1 MMKFETVFFEIKD
14 RVGTLTMNR
23 PDEANALNAKMA
35 KELFEISVLC
45 SRDKSLGAL
54 IVSAKGKMFNAG
66 GDLKEFNNP
75 PGGRQDE
82 HLSRVASD
90 LHNAIIRF
98 QFMDAPV
105 IMAINGTAAG
115 GGFSLAL
122 SGDYILASDKA
133 KFVSA
138 YTASG
143 LTPDGSSTYF
153 LAKHVGLLRAKELF
167 LTNKMLSAEEAK
179 QWGFVNEVV
188 AHDNL
193 IRKAQELASQLASG
207 PTKAYGGVK
216 RMLLSS
222 FSSPIEAQLD
232 NETRHI
238 VGTME
243 THDGPHGLSAFLNKE
258 KPRFTGS

>member
-1 MMKFETVFFEIKD
+1 MEFETITFAVKD
-14 RVGTLTMNR
+14 RIGTLTMNR

-35 KELFEISVLC
+35 RELFEISVLC

-54 IVSAKGKMFNAG
+54 IVTANGKMFNAG
-66 GDLKEFNNP
+66 GDLKEFDNP

-98 QFMDAPV
+98 QYMDAPV
-105 IMAINGTAAG
+105 IMAVNGTAAG

-167 LTNKMLSAEEAK
+167 LTNRMLSADEAK
-179 QWGFVNEVV
+179 QWGFVTEVV

-193 IRKAQELASQLASG
+193 TTKANELAIELASG

-222 FSSPIEAQLD
+222 FSSPIESQLD
-232 NETRHI
+232 SETRHI
-238 VGTME
+238 VGTMD
-243 THDGPHGLSAFLNKE
+243 TQDGPHGLNAFLNKE
-258 KPRFTGS
+258 KPRFVGR

>member
-1 MMKFETVFFEIKD
+1 MQLETITFKIKD
-14 RVGTLTMNR
+14 RIGTLTMNR
-23 PDEANALNAKMA
+23 PDEANALNAQMA
-35 KELFEISVLC
+35 KELFEISVSC

-54 IVSAKGKMFNAG
+54 IVTANGKMFNAG
-66 GDLKEFNNP
+66 GDLREFDNP
-75 PGGRQDE
+75 PGGKQDE

-98 QFMDAPV
+98 QYMDAPV

-167 LTNKMLSAEEAK
+167 LMNKVLSAEEAQ

-193 IRKAQELASQLASG
+193 ILKANEIAIQLASG

-222 FSSPIEAQLD
+222 FSSPIESQLD

-238 VGTME
+238 VGTMD
-243 THDGPHGLSAFLNKE
+243 THDGPHGLNAFLNKE

>member
-1 MMKFETVFFEIKD
+1 MQFETINFEIKD
-14 RVGTLTMNR
+14 RIGTLTMNR
-23 PDEANALNAKMA
+23 PDEANALNALMA

-54 IVSAKGKMFNAG
+54 IVTANGKMFDAG
-66 GDLKEFNNP
+66 GDLREFDNP

-98 QFMDAPV
+98 QYMDAPV

-153 LAKHVGLLRAKELF
+153 LAKHVGLLRAKAVSYTH
-167 LTNKMLSAEEAK
+167 LTL
-179 QWGFVNEVV
+179 
-188 AHDNL
+188 
-193 IRKAQELASQLASG
+193 
-207 PTKAYGGVK
+207 PTTPYV
-216 RMLLSS
+216 
-222 FSSPIEAQLD
+222 
-232 NETRHI
+232 
-238 VGTME
+238 
-243 THDGPHGLSAFLNKE
+243 
-258 KPRFTGS
+258 

>member
-1 MMKFETVFFEIKD
+1 MKFETVFFEIKD

-23 PDEANALNAKMA
+23 PDEANALNAQMA
-35 KELFEISVLC
+35 KELFEISVIC

-54 IVSAKGKMFNAG
+54 IVSARGKMFNAG

-98 QFMDAPV
+98 QYMDAPV

-193 IRKAQELASQLASG
+193 AIKAQELASQLANG

-243 THDGPHGLSAFLNKE
+243 THDGPQGLYAFLNKE

>member
-1 MMKFETVFFEIKD
+1 MQLETITFEIKD
-14 RVGTLTMNR
+14 RIGTLTMNR
-23 PDEANALNAKMA
+23 PDEANALNAQMA
-35 KELFEISVLC
+35 KELFEISVSC
-45 SRDKSLGAL
+45 SRDKGLGAL
-54 IVSAKGKMFNAG
+54 IVTANGKMFNAG
-66 GDLKEFNNP
+66 GDLREFDNP
-75 PGGRQDE
+75 PGGKQDE

-98 QFMDAPV
+98 QYMDAPV

-167 LTNKMLSAEEAK
+167 LMNRVLSAEEAQ

-193 IRKAQELASQLASG
+193 VLKANEIAIQLASG

-222 FSSPIEAQLD
+222 FSSPIESQLD

-238 VGTME
+238 VGTMD
-243 THDGPHGLSAFLNKE
+243 THDGPHGLNAFLNKE

>member
-1 MMKFETVFFEIKD
+1 MLKRQK
-14 RVGTLTMNR
+14 
-23 PDEANALNAKMA
+23 
-35 KELFEISVLC
+35 
-45 SRDKSLGAL
+45 LGRSL
-54 IVSAKGKMFNAG
+54 IVTANGKMFNAG
-66 GDLKEFNNP
+66 GDLREFDNP

-98 QFMDAPV
+98 QYMDAPV

-167 LTNKMLSAEEAK
+167 LTNKLLSAEEAK

-188 AHDNL
+188 VHDDL
-193 IRKAQELASQLASG
+193 TTKANELARQFASG
-207 PTKAYGGVK
+207 PTRAYGGVK

-222 FSSPIEAQLD
+222 FSSPIESQLD

-238 VGTME
+238 VGTMD
-243 THDGPHGLSAFLNKE
+243 THDGPHGLNAFLNKE
-258 KPRFTGS
+258 KPMFTGS

>member
-1 MMKFETVFFEIKD
+1 MKFETINFEIKD
-14 RVGTLTMNR
+14 RIGTLTMNR
-23 PDEANALNAKMA
+23 PDEANALNAQMA

-45 SRDKSLGAL
+45 SRDKNLGAL
-54 IVSAKGKMFNAG
+54 IVTANGKMFNAG

-75 PGGRQDE
+75 QGGRQDE

-98 QFMDAPV
+98 QYMDAPV

-153 LAKHVGLLRAKELF
+153 LAKHIGLLRAKELF
-167 LTNKMLSAEEAK
+167 LTNRMLSSDEAK
-179 QWGFVNEVV
+179 QWGFVTEVV
-188 AHDNL
+188 DHDNL
-193 IRKAQELASQLASG
+193 ATKANELAIQIASG

-222 FSSPIEAQLD
+222 FSSPI
-232 NETRHI
+232 
-238 VGTME
+238 
-243 THDGPHGLSAFLNKE
+243 
-258 KPRFTGS
+258 

>member
-1 MMKFETVFFEIKD
+1 
-14 RVGTLTMNR
+14 
-23 PDEANALNAKMA
+23 MA

-45 SRDKSLGAL
+45 SRDKSLGVL
-54 IVSAKGKMFNAG
+54 IVTANGKMFSAG
-66 GDLKEFNNP
+66 GDLKEFDNP

-98 QFMDAPV
+98 QYMDAPV
-105 IMAINGTAAG
+105 IMAVNGTAAG

-167 LTNKMLSAEEAK
+167 LKNKMLSADEAK
-179 QWGFVNEVV
+179 QWGFVNEVI
-188 AHDNL
+188 AHDDLATKTKELSL
-193 IRKAQELASQLASG
+193 I
-207 PTKAYGGVK
+207 
-216 RMLLSS
+216 
-222 FSSPIEAQLD
+222 
-232 NETRHI
+232 HI
-238 VGTME
+238 
-243 THDGPHGLSAFLNKE
+243 
-258 KPRFTGS
+258 

>member
-1 MMKFETVFFEIKD
+1 MEFETITFGIKD

-23 PDEANALNAKMA
+23 PDEANALNAQMA

-45 SRDKSLGAL
+45 SRDKSLGVLVVTAN
-54 IVSAKGKMFNAG
+54 GKMFNAG
-66 GDLKEFNNP
+66 GDLKEFDNP
-75 PGGRQDE
+75 AGGRQDE

-98 QFMDAPV
+98 QYMDAPV
-105 IMAINGTAAG
+105 IMAVNGTAAG

-179 QWGFVNEVV
+179 QWGFVNEVI
-188 AHDNL
+188 AHGDL
-193 IRKAQELASQLASG
+193 ATRTKELASQIASG

-222 FSSPIEAQLD
+222 FSSPIESQLD

-238 VGTME
+238 VGTMD
-243 THDGPHGLSAFLNKE
+243 THDGPHGLNAFLNKE
-258 KPRFTGS
+258 KPVFTGS

>member
-1 MMKFETVFFEIKD
+1 MQFETITFEIKD
-14 RVGTLTMNR
+14 RVGTITMNR

-35 KELFEISVLC
+35 RELFEISVLC
-45 SRDKSLGAL
+45 SRDKNLGAL
-54 IVSAKGKMFNAG
+54 IVTANGKMFNAG
-66 GDLKEFNNP
+66 GDLKEFDNP

-98 QFMDAPV
+98 QYMDAPV

-153 LAKHVGLLRAKELF
+153 LAKHV
-167 LTNKMLSAEEAK
+167 
-179 QWGFVNEVV
+179 
-188 AHDNL
+188 
-193 IRKAQELASQLASG
+193 
-207 PTKAYGGVK
+207 
-216 RMLLSS
+216 
-222 FSSPIEAQLD
+222 
-232 NETRHI
+232 
-238 VGTME
+238 
-243 THDGPHGLSAFLNKE
+243 
-258 KPRFTGS
+258 

>member
-1 MMKFETVFFEIKD
+1 MKFETVFFEIKD

-23 PDEANALNAKMA
+23 PDEANALNAQMA

-54 IVSAKGKMFNAG
+54 IVSARGKMFNAG

-98 QFMDAPV
+98 QYMDAPV

-115 GGFSLAL
+115 GVFSLAL

-167 LTNKMLSAEEAK
+167 LKNKMLSAEEAK

-193 IRKAQELASQLASG
+193 AIKAQELASQLANG

-243 THDGPHGLSAFLNKE
+243 THDGPHGLNAFLNKE
-258 KPRFTGS
+258 KPKFTGS